1 MLKRST
7 FYYLLMVVCISS
19 LIACGGGTSN
29 ARQAL
34 EQYIEAL
41 KKSDFQT
48 LYELNSVAQRKVAL
62 IYRGAEADRETNLKN
77 NLEEY
82 KTLFNSIQGNE
93 VSHAVWAEKLLFPSD
108 SSYSITSVIVEKDTE
123 SKSATFRK
131 RMIATAEL
139 KVSYPNKDTSPTF
152 EEKRIKEATYVAVFI
167 SGEDVVRGIQSKNIV
182 SDWLFKNINIKEDGI
197 TYWPAS

>member
-1 MLKRST
+1 MLKRT
-7 FYYLLMVVCISS
+7 TLFLLMVVCISS
-19 LIACGGGTSN
+19 IIACGGGTSK

-62 IYRGAEADRETNLKN
+62 ISRGAEADRETNLKN
-77 NLEEY
+77 NFEEY

-93 VSHAVWAEKLLFPSD
+93 VSHAVWAEKLLFPTESN
-108 SSYSITSVIVEKDTE
+108 YTITSVTVEDDTE
-123 SKSATFRK
+123 SKTAAFRN
-131 RMIATAEL
+131 RMIARAEV
-139 KVSYPNKDTSPTF
+139 KVSYPNRETAPIY
-152 EEKRIKEATYVAVFI
+152 EGKRIKEAIYVAVLI
-167 SGEDVVRGIQSKNIV
+167 SGEDVVRGIQNKNIV

>member
-1 MLKRST
+1 MLKRTSL
-7 FYYLLMVVCISS
+7 FLLMVVCISS
-19 LIACGGGTSN
+19 IIACGGGTSK
-29 ARQAL
+29 AKQAL

-62 IYRGAEADRETNLKN
+62 IFRGAEADRETNLKN
-77 NLEEY
+77 NFEEY
-82 KTLFNSIQGNE
+82 KALFNSIQGNE
-93 VSHAVWAEKLLFPSD
+93 VSHAVWAEKLLFPID
-108 SSYSITSVIVEKDTE
+108 SSYSITSVTVEDDTE
-123 SKSATFRK
+123 SKTAAFRN
-131 RMIATAEL
+131 RMIAKAEV
-139 KVSYPNKDTSPTF
+139 KVSYPNRETAPIY
-152 EEKRIKEATYVAVFI
+152 EGKRIKEAIYVAVLI

>member
-1 MLKRST
+1 MLKRT
-7 FYYLLMVVCISS
+7 TLFLLMVVCISS
-19 LIACGGGTSN
+19 IIACGGGTSK

-62 IYRGAEADRETNLKN
+62 ISRGAEADRETNLKN
-77 NLEEY
+77 NFEEY
-82 KTLFNSIQGNE
+82 KALFNSIQGNE
-93 VSHAVWAEKLLFPSD
+93 VSHAVWAEKLLFPID
-108 SSYSITSVIVEKDTE
+108 SSYSITSVTVEDDTE
-123 SKSATFRK
+123 SKTAAFRN
-131 RMIATAEL
+131 RMIAKAEV
-139 KVSYPNKDTSPTF
+139 KVSYPNRETAPIY
-152 EEKRIKEATYVAVFI
+152 EGKRIKEAIYVAVLI

>member
-1 MLKRST
+1 MLKRT
-7 FYYLLMVVCISS
+7 TLFLLTVVCISS
-19 LIACGGGTSN
+19 IIACGGGTSK

-62 IYRGAEADRETNLKN
+62 IFRGAEADRETNLKN
-77 NLEEY
+77 NFEEY

-93 VSHAVWAEKLLFPSD
+93 VSHAVWAEKLLFPID
-108 SSYSITSVIVEKDTE
+108 SSYSITSVTVEDDTE
-123 SKSATFRK
+123 SKTAAFRN
-131 RMIATAEL
+131 RMIAKAEV
-139 KVSYPNKDTSPTF
+139 KVSYPNRETAPIY
-152 EEKRIKEATYVAVFI
+152 EGKRIKEAIYVAVLI

>member
-1 MLKRST
+1 MLKRT
-7 FYYLLMVVCISS
+7 TLFLLMVVCISS
-19 LIACGGGTSN
+19 ILACGGGTSN

-48 LYELNSVAQRKVAL
+48 LYELNSVTQRKVAL

-82 KTLFNSIQGNE
+82 KTLFNSIQGYE
-93 VSHAVWAEKLLFPSD
+93 VSHAVWAEKFLFPID
-108 SSYSITSVIVEKDTE
+108 SSYSIISISVEKDTE
-123 SKSATFRK
+123 SKTATFRK
-131 RMIATAEL
+131 RMIATAEV
-139 KVSYPNKDTSPTF
+139 KVSYANRDTAPTF
-152 EEKRIKEATYVAVFI
+152 QEKRIKEATYVAVLI

>member
-1 MLKRST
+1 MKRFMFFLVT
-7 FYYLLMVVCISS
+7 ATLCISFV
-19 LIACGGGTSN
+19 ACASGTSK

-48 LYELNSVAQRKVAL
+48 LYELNSVTQRKVAL
-62 IYRGAEADRETNLKN
+62 IYRGAEADRENNLKN
-77 NLEEY
+77 NFEEY

-93 VSHAVWAEKLLFPSD
+93 VSHAVWAEKFLFPSD
-108 SSYSITSVIVEKDTE
+108 SSYSIISISVEKDTE
-123 SKSATFRK
+123 SKTATFRK
-131 RMIATAEL
+131 RMIARAEV
-139 KVSYPNKDTSPTF
+139 KVSYPNRDTAPTYG
-152 EEKRIKEATYVAVFI
+152 EKQIKEATYVGILI

>member
-1 MLKRST
+1 MKR
-7 FYYLLMVVCISS
+7 FIALMVMAVLGLSFSACSS
-19 LIACGGGTSN
+19 GTSN

-48 LYELNSVAQRKVAL
+48 LYELNSVTQRKVAL
-62 IYRGAEADRETNLKN
+62 IYRGSEADRETNLKN

-82 KTLFNSIQGNE
+82 KTLFNSIQGYE
-93 VSHAVWAEKLLFPSD
+93 VSHAVWAEKFLFPSD
-108 SSYSITSVIVEKDTE
+108 SSYSIISISVEKDTE

-131 RMIATAEL
+131 RMIATAEV
-139 KVSYPNKDTSPTF
+139 KVSYANRDTSPTF
-152 EEKRIKEATYVAVFI
+152 EEKRIKEATYVAVLI

>member
-1 MLKRST
+1 MLKRT
-7 FYYLLMVVCISS
+7 ALFLLTVVCISPI
-19 LIACGGGTSN
+19 IACGGGTSK
-29 ARQAL
+29 AKQAL

-77 NLEEY
+77 NFEEY
-82 KTLFNSIQGNE
+82 KALFNSIQGNE
-93 VSHAVWAEKLLFPSD
+93 VSHAVWAEKLLFPID
-108 SSYSITSVIVEKDTE
+108 SSYSITSVTVEDDTE
-123 SKSATFRK
+123 SKTAAFRN
-131 RMIATAEL
+131 RMIARAEV
-139 KVSYPNKDTSPTF
+139 KVSYPNRETAPIY
-152 EEKRIKEATYVAVFI
+152 EEKRIKEATYVAILI